1 MLVVLKRQKQTSLL
15 NAHSFDLFKI
25 EFGGHIGFLA
35 VWVENGVLIDRQNL
49 D

>member
-15 NAHSFDLFKI
+15 NADSFDLFKV
-25 EFGGHIGFLA
+25 EFGRHVRLLA
-35 VWVENGVLIDRQNL
+35 VRIENRVLIDRQNL